1 MINIRYANEKDKLL
15 LLGWVNNSD
24 SIVGKLVNRG
34 NISLNEHSDWF
45 LERLKDVNTYMWI
58 IENENNIP
66 IGQIRFQKKSSNY
79 LDVDIYVLKEERKKG
94 IASKALNL
102 ASDSVNVFPLRAIV
116 KKNNY
121 RSFSFFSN
129 NGFFL
134 KLEDKLKW
142 VLVKE

>member
-1 MINIRYANEKDKLL
+1 MINIRYANEKDESL

-24 SIVGKLVNRG
+24 SISAKLINKG
-34 NISLNEHSDWF
+34 NISLNEHADWF
-45 LERLKDVNTYMWI
+45 LERLKDVNTYIWI
-58 IENENNIP
+58 IENEKNIP

-79 LDVDIYVLKEERKKG
+79 LDVDIYILKEERKKG

-102 ASDSVNVFPLRAIV
+102 ASYSVNLFPLRAIV
-116 KKNNY
+116 KKNNF

-129 NGFFL
+129 NGFSL
-134 KLEDKLKW
+134 KLEDKFKW